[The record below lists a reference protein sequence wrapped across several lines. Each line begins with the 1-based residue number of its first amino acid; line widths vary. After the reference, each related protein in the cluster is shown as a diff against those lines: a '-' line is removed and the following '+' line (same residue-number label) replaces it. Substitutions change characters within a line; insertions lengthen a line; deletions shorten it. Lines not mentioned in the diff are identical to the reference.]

1 MNILQSGGRKH
12 LGPKSIK
19 KRHASIFQIH
29 GARKGLGW
37 AGPGVRWGGR
47 GGMVSTS
54 LLLINTGKSSQK
66 HIIISFRRRRIGGV
80 EEKKERKHLKQA
92 RLYVLCIAA
101 LQNTKINKSQG
112 FVKWMWCF
120 NSFGLAGEATT
131 SSEGTKVNWIKK
143 NPGLVTEK
151 ISGPW
156 TTKTR
161 SLLSLLLLPLLDL
174 STLSSSLPLG
184 KMFSMSSN
192 VGSDF
197 ATTSSHSTATCFSLF
212 FPCTSQPL
220 ALWTNLITKP
230 PDILV
235 CVCVVF
241 FDT

>member
-1 MNILQSGGRKH
+1 MRYWTVNFS
-12 LGPKSIK
+12 
-19 KRHASIFQIH
+19 RHATIFQIH
-29 GARKGLGW
+29 GASKGLGGW

-131 SSEGTKVNWIKK
+131 SSEGTKVNWIKFKKKSWTCDRK
-143 NPGLVTEK
+143 NLRSVDYKDSFLIVLAVAATFGLVY
-151 ISGPW
+151 
-156 TTKTR
+156 
-161 SLLSLLLLPLLDL
+161 L
-174 STLSSSLPLG
+174 
-184 KMFSMSSN
+184 
-192 VGSDF
+192 V
-197 ATTSSHSTATCFSLF
+197 LF
-212 FPCTSQPL
+212 F
-220 ALWTNLITKP
+220 AVRK
-230 PDILV
+230 D
-235 CVCVVF
+235 VF
-241 FDT
+241 NE